1 MKSVQARVIEMDEQQ
16 GIDFIQINV
25 DNSQD
30 VSNGPN
36 ESTCLL
42 QHHKR
47 QTSIQSGL
55 RSMLPLPGMQ
65 IRAHL
70 IETNGDISLSTVE
83 DALSGAKAGRR
94 HYWIDID
101 ADERDADE
109 LREWLLGLNLP
120 HFLLDVLAE
129 PPEMWASQVVP
140 LQRAAL
146 AVIRILPEQLDSD
159 KMSHLAA
166 LHLRNLL
173 LTFTSCPR
181 SDTGGLYAPA
191 LAQMKEQERL
201 PAATSS
207 GALLA
212 WLRFH
217 IERTSRSTRSLRY
230 TVLACDEAMD
240 RDVTSVKLD
249 EIIAA
254 KDQLLR
260 LLSVAE
266 EQTECLESLAAVEAD
281 TEMLDF
287 SPVRGSLSML
297 LATAGATERMA
308 LRLEK
313 HVAELRQR
321 HEGHEHEKMN
331 RRLAVLTVFSVIFL
345 PLTLFTGIWGMN
357 FENMPELKAPD
368 AYPMA
373 LLLMV
378 TVAVVMMCY
387 FQRTGWFE

>member
-1 MKSVQARVIEMDEQQ
+1 
-16 GIDFIQINV
+16 
-25 DNSQD
+25 
-30 VSNGPN
+30 
-36 ESTCLL
+36 
-42 QHHKR
+42 
-47 QTSIQSGL
+47 
-55 RSMLPLPGMQ
+55 MQ

-70 IETNGDISLSTVE
+70 IEKNGDISECTVE
-83 DALSGAKAGRR
+83 DALCGAKAGKS

-109 LREWLLGLNLP
+109 LREWLRGLNIP

-159 KMSHLAA
+159 EMSHLAA

-191 LAQMKEQERL
+191 LAQMKQRERL

-217 IERTSRSTRSLRY
+217 IERTSRNTRFLRY

-249 EIIAA
+249 QIIAA

-266 EQTECLESLAAVEAD
+266 EQTECLEGLAAVEAD

-313 HVAELRQR
+313 HIAELRQR

-378 TVAVVMMCY
+378 TVALVMMCY